1 MSNPVFLL
9 RTTLGGRFEI
19 CCQTLCTNKLCEM
32 CESASAGR
40 PGVSCAFA
48 SQNCQLCHAGSFT
61 ATRQRAPRQW
71 GGWLERH
78 RRPRQGVRWQEVG
91 FEPYPCFPT
100 PGNRGATFHLQRN
113 TRSHSL
119 PSPGVSH
126 SSRPKLL
133 ENKKTLTIFKT
144 SARWTTFGQST
155 DPTVPRRWG
164 VAKKKPMPEPR
175 VSDTPFVSEW
185 CGSNGRLPE
194 SHGTLNPT
202 LLRSKYFPTTSPPPL
217 LPPSCPHAPVD
228 RRLFFWP
235 WVGFS
240 LKPIVSTSLLS
251 GRVPRGRLTRLDNKR
266 GSLALRHRK

>member
-1 MSNPVFLL
+1 MHL
-9 RTTLGGRFEI
+9 RAKT
-19 CCQTLCTNKLCEM
+19 
-32 CESASAGR
+32 
-40 PGVSCAFA
+40 VSCATLVL
-48 SQNCQLCHAGSFT
+48 SQQPGSEPLGSGVDGWSVTDAHAKESGGKKWVLSHTPAFRPQGT
-61 ATRQRAPRQW
+61 GGPLSIFKEMRA
-71 GGWLERH
+71 
-78 RRPRQGVRWQEVG
+78 VT
-91 FEPYPCFPT
+91 PYPP
-100 PGNRGATFHLQRN
+100 
-113 TRSHSL
+113 
-119 PSPGVSH
+119 PGVSH

-194 SHGTLNPT
+194 FHGTLNPT